1 MSVTIRGVLPVL
13 TACLVS
19 ALTVCG
25 CASRQT
31 FVEPQVLSA
40 ERSGAGKTHGILSAA
55 QMDERAE
62 MVRRNPEAYLR
73 LVTQKCRRLEQYTLT
88 FTRHERRGLFQ
99 QLYGPERIACW
110 FRRQPFS
117 VRMKW
122 LDEDIKYG
130 ESVYVE
136 GQADNKVR
144 FVTRWWSPPLLP
156 PPAVNRVDLETPV
169 AFGESKRP
177 MTDFGLERL
186 MERTLTSYEQAGQEV
201 VITYGGLVDLPDG
214 RTVHHIHLEYPP
226 LRYRVPIQELY
237 IDVASDLP
245 AGTVLKLADG
255 RVDAAYFY
263 ADINTDVTLTDD
275 DFRLAGESQG
285 PAAGPPAP

>member
-1 MSVTIRGVLPVL
+1 MSLDIRSVLF
-13 TACLVS
+13 AFGLVGG
-19 ALTVCG
+19 LITCG
-25 CASRQT
+25 CATGHS
-31 FVEPQVLSA
+31 FVEPQSA
-40 ERSGAGKTHGILSAA
+40 RAGGARPRGASAGLTPA
-55 QMDERAE
+55 QLDARAE
-62 MVRRNPEAYLR
+62 MVRRDPVTYLR
-73 LVTQKCRRLEQYTLT
+73 RVAENCRRLEQYTLI

-110 FRRQPFS
+110 FRRRPFS

-186 MERTLTSYEQAGQEV
+186 MERTLASYEQAGDEV
-201 VITYGGLVDLPDG
+201 VISYGGLVELADG

-226 LRYRVPIQELY
+226 ARYRAPTQELY
-237 IDVASDLP
+237 VDVASDLP
-245 AGTVLKLADG
+245 AGTILKLADG

-263 ADINTDVTLTDD
+263 ADINTNVALTDA
-275 DFRLAGESQG
+275 DFRLAAEAEA
-285 PAAGPPAP
+285 PAWQLTR